1 MVAASSPVSSVIC
14 LSDQRASRR
23 ASDYLTLCDYAW
35 SRCGPAS
42 TGSHRWSGRDNRSV
56 RKAPMKLDSLRS
68 FVIRH
73 RVSIG
78 DLSLLAAVMAA
89 SAYIAFNVD
98 IVIQEGQVTPH
109 QAVIE
114 LDEMALLGSLLSM
127 GLLVFGWRRYAEQKR
142 EVKRRKTAEA
152 HVRTLA
158 YQDVLTGLPNRR
170 QFDDALAAALAA
182 PPRAGGAHA
191 LYLLDLNGFKQV
203 NDVHGHGV
211 GDEVLVVVGQRL
223 RGAMRDGDIV
233 ARFGGDEFAILAQHL
248 AGPEAASNVALR
260 VIEALREPILA
271 GDARH
276 HIGAGIGIALSPA
289 DATTPIEA
297 LRKAD
302 VALYRAKAERRS
314 ATRFFE
320 EQMDQRILERVELER
335 ALRDA
340 MAVGDITTVFQP
352 SFDLRDRTIVG
363 FEALP
368 RWRHPEHGD
377 VPPERFISIAEDA
390 GLIHDLAVTLLRQAC
405 LAAVQWPTHV
415 RLSIDIFPVQL
426 RDDHLAE
433 RVVRVLH
440 ETGLAPE
447 RLEVEITESALVA
460 DLEAAR
466 ITLGALRSA
475 GVRIALDNFGTGYS
489 SLYHLRN
496 FKLDK
501 IKIDR
506 SLIDAMGDERESA
519 AIVNAM
525 IGLGHGLRVTVA
537 ADGID
542 LGAQERSLVETGCEQ
557 GQGDLLSGPVSSAGA
572 LLLTAGSVF
581 PTSPEVE

>member
-1 MVAASSPVSSVIC
+1 MNWT
-14 LSDQRASRR
+14 R
-23 ASDYLTLCDYAW
+23 
-35 SRCGPAS
+35 
-42 TGSHRWSGRDNRSV
+42 
-56 RKAPMKLDSLRS
+56 LRS

-73 RVSIG
+73 RVTIS
-78 DLSLLAAVMAA
+78 DLSLLAAALA
-89 SAYIAFNVD
+89 SAAYIAFDVD
-98 IVIQEGQVTPH
+98 IFMHESQLTPRR
-109 QAVIE
+109 AIVE
-114 LDEMALLGSLLSM
+114 LDEMALLGALLAI
-127 GLLVFGWRRYAEQKR
+127 GLLIFGWRRYAEQKR
-142 EVKRRKTAEA
+142 EVKRRMAAEA
-152 HVRTLA
+152 HARTLA

-170 QFDDALAAALAA
+170 QFDDALVAALAA

-203 NDVHGHGV
+203 NDVHGHGA
-211 GDEVLVVVGQRL
+211 GDEVLIVVGQRL
-223 RGAMRDGDIV
+223 RGAMRDGDMV
-233 ARFGGDEFAILAQHL
+233 ARFGGDEFAILAHHL

-260 VIEALREPILA
+260 VIEALKEPIA
-271 GDARH
+271 GGEVRH
-276 HIGAGIGIALSPA
+276 HIGAGIGIALLPA
-289 DATTPIEA
+289 DAATPVEA

-314 ATRFFE
+314 AMRFFE
-320 EQMDQRILERVELER
+320 EQMDHRIHERAQMEQ

-340 MAVGDITTVFQP
+340 MAAGSIETVFQP
-352 SFDLRDRTIVG
+352 SFDLRDHTIVG

-368 RWRHPEHGD
+368 RWQHPVQGD
-377 VPPERFISIAEDA
+377 IPPERFVAIAEEA
-390 GLIHDLAVTLLRQAC
+390 GLIHELAEALLRRAC
-405 LAAVQWPTHV
+405 LAAAQWPVHV
-415 RLSIDIFPVQL
+415 RLSIDIFPLQL
-426 RDDHLAE
+426 RDELLAA
-433 RVVRVLH
+433 RVVRILH
-440 ETGLAPE
+440 ETGLAAE

-466 ITLGALRSA
+466 ITLGALRGA

-525 IGLGHGLRVTVA
+525 IGLGHGLGVTVA

-542 LGAQERSLVETGCEQ
+542 FGAQERSLLGTGCEQ
-557 GQGDLLSGPVSSAGA
+557 GQGNVLSGPVSQAEALGFFGLSPLRSANHC
-572 LLLTAGSVF
+572 
-581 PTSPEVE
+581 